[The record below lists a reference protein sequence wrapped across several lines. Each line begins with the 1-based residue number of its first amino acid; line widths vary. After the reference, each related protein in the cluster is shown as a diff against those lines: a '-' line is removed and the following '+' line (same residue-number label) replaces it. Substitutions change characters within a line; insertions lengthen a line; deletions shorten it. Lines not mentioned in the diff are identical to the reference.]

1 MSKSFSRFGHSIPSI
16 GLGTWELNGQECRR
30 VVRQALELGYR
41 HIDTAS
47 MYENESEVGSGI
59 VDSNVERSDIFLTTK
74 INTIGWT
81 ASQDRI
87 IDKIKFHLLGSYP
100 SLSVLKNENILDEFD
115 QSLSDLKT
123 DYVDLLLIHWP
134 AFSTNLGDILEIMYQ
149 IKESQKAKAIGV
161 ANFNSNLLG
170 ECKQL
175 GYEDIYCNQVEY
187 HPFLSQEILLKKMNE
202 MDVIPVAYCPICR
215 GDVAKDSVIIELSE
229 KYNKT
234 PAQVTLRWI
243 VQQQVVAIP
252 KTAKLE
258 RLKENIDIY
267 DFEIDD
273 YDMTRIHSLARDQ
286 RLVPNLQ
293 STALQYPWD

>member
-1 MSKSFSRFGHSIPSI
+1 MSRSFSRFELSIPSI
-16 GLGTWELNGQECRR
+16 GLGTWELRGRKCRR
-30 VVRQALELGYR
+30 VVREALELGYR
-41 HIDTAS
+41 HIDTAA

-59 VDSNVERSDIFLTTK
+59 VDSGVDRKEVLLTTK
-74 INTIGWT
+74 INTIEVNNEGIVD
-81 ASQDRI
+81 A
-87 IDKIKFHLLGSYP
+87 FH
-100 SLSVLKNENILDEFD
+100 K
-115 QSLSDLKT
+115 SLSDLKT

-134 AFSTNLGDILEIMYQ
+134 TFSTSLGDMLEIMYG
-149 IKESQKAKAIGV
+149 IKESQKARAIGV
-161 ANFNSNLLG
+161 SNFNTTLLN
-170 ECKQL
+170 ECARL
-175 GYEDIYCNQVEY
+175 GFEDIYCNQVEY

-234 PAQVTLRWI
+234 PAQVTLRWLI
-243 VQQQVVAIP
+243 QQQSVAIP

-273 YDMTRIHSLARDQ
+273 QDMTRIHSLARGQ
-286 RLVPNLQ
+286 RLVPNLDINPLLG
-293 STALQYPWD
+293 AWD